1 MCVYELMR
9 TYEQVEGANPRVS
22 QRQCLIAAGA
32 IRAMMDIPEDWC
44 ADDSVVTFSG
54 MVSFDLVITPSG
66 KILSSVY
73 REKQRF

>member
-1 MCVYELMR
+1 
-9 TYEQVEGANPRVS
+9 
-22 QRQCLIAAGA
+22 
-32 IRAMMDIPEDWC
+32 MMDIPEDWC
-44 ADDSVVTFSG
+44 ADDSVVPFSG